1 MSLFDNLDDEEVLEK
16 QSYNHDIKVT
26 KQEVLLFV
34 AKQANIYNQ
43 FKGFPEN
50 HPSTRKL
57 RRHGAIYQ
65 YILENLK

>member
-16 QSYNHDIKVT
+16 QSYNQDIKVT
-26 KQEVLLFV
+26 RQEVLLFISTQV
-34 AKQANIYNQ
+34 RTYSQ
-43 FKGFPEN
+43 FKKFPEN

-57 RRHGAIYQ
+57 RRTAAIYQ